1 MTVDRSLLL
10 NRREEYFSMRFQLK
24 HWLLAIIA
32 LLVIVLGINW
42 WHQAHHFNQNATIN
56 GINVGGLTTKQALA
70 KVKATKNSNQVYLNG
85 HLIYDGPDT
94 DSTFRSGDEAKVKAA
109 FHKQFSFFPSR
120 KNYSLEVKPSK
131 QDLSQY
137 SSKKAAVQS
146 ILQREN
152 NGRRAPVDAYAEL
165 RDGKVTIHKG
175 QKGTKIDEQQVFNQ
189 LSSQATNSK
198 ICLTAKQQ
206 QPLSTN
212 SKTVQNEKKQ
222 LQKLTGKKVSYQVEK
237 KTYHFTT
244 NDVITSATY
253 SNGQYHFNTSAVNK
267 KIKQINQKQA
277 TLGKAFKVKAPDG
290 KEITTTKEGSY
301 GWKISSERAGKTLA
315 NAIAEGKSTVNAK
328 ADIYGIGYNRRG
340 TGYGVTENDGIGNTY
355 AVISIADQHAWFYKN
370 GKCVDDVDVVT
381 GKMSNKADQTPKGVW
396 YIMYKQSPSV
406 LKGTSDDGS
415 KYSSK
420 VQYWA
425 QFTDS
430 GCGFHDASWRHNW
443 SKTAYLNDGS
453 NGCANMHPSD
463 AAGAYNSL
471 EVNEPVIVY

>member
-1 MTVDRSLLL
+1 MTVDTLLL
-10 NRREEYFSMRFQLK
+10 LIRRKEYLTMRFQLK
-24 HWLLAIIA
+24 HVLLAIIG
-32 LLVIVLGINW
+32 LLVIVIGINW
-42 WHQAHHFNQNATIN
+42 WHQAHHFNRNVTVN
-56 GINVGGLTTKQALA
+56 GINVGGLTTKQAFQ
-70 KVKATKNSNQVYLNG
+70 KVKAAKNTNRVYLNG
-85 HLIYDGPDT
+85 DLIYDGPD
-94 DSTFRSGDEAKVKAA
+94 SGSSLTATDEAKMKNV
-109 FHKQFSFFPSR
+109 FHQQFSFFPSR
-120 KNYSLEVKPSK
+120 KAYSLQIKPTK

-137 SSKKAAVQS
+137 DAKKAIVQTT
-146 ILQREN
+146 LQRMN
-152 NGRRAPVDAYAEL
+152 KDRQAPVDAYAEL
-165 RDGKVTIHKG
+165 RNGKVTVHKG
-175 QKGTKIDEQQVFNQ
+175 QRGTRIDEQHVLKQ
-189 LSSQATNSK
+189 LSSQASNSK
-198 ICLTAKQQ
+198 ISLSAKQQ

-222 LQKLTGKKVSYQVEK
+222 LQKLIGKKVNYQVEK
-237 KTYHFTT
+237 QTYHLTT
-244 NDVITSATY
+244 ADVITSATY
-253 SNGQYHFNTSAVNK
+253 KDGQYHYDTSAVDK

-277 TLGKAFKVKAPDG
+277 TLGKAFKFKTPEG
-290 KEITTTKEGSY
+290 KEITTTKDGSY
-301 GWKISSERAGKTLA
+301 GWKISAERAGKTLA
-315 NAIAEGKSTVNAK
+315 DAIAAGKSSVNAK

-355 AVISIADQHAWFYKN
+355 AVISIASQHAWFYKD
-370 GKCVDDVDVVT
+370 GKCVDEVDVVT

-406 LKGTSDDGS
+406 LRGTSDNGS

>member
-1 MTVDRSLLL
+1 
-10 NRREEYFSMRFQLK
+10 MRFQLK
-24 HWLLAIIA
+24 HWLLVIIA

-42 WHQAHHFNQNATIN
+42 WHQAHHFNKNVTIN
-56 GINVGGLTTKQALA
+56 GINVGGLTTKQALE
-70 KVKATKNSNQVYLNG
+70 KVKTTKNSNQVYLNG
-85 HLIYDGPDT
+85 HLIYDGSDT
-94 DSTFRSGDEAKVKAA
+94 DYVFTSADEAKVKNV
-109 FHKQFSFFPSR
+109 FHKQFTFFPSR
-120 KNYSLEVKPSK
+120 KPYSLELKPGK

-137 SSKKAAVQS
+137 ETKKATVQS

-152 NGRRAPVDAYAEL
+152 RGRQAPVDAYAEL
-165 RDGKVTIHKG
+165 RDDKVTVHKG
-175 QKGTKIDEQQVFNQ
+175 QKGTKIDEQRILHQ

-198 ICLTAKQQ
+198 IYLTAKQQ
-206 QPLSTN
+206 QPLSPD

-222 LQKLTGKKVSYQVEK
+222 LQKLIGKKVSYKVEK
-237 KTYHFTT
+237 QTYHLTT
-244 NDVITSATY
+244 GDVITSATY
-253 SNGQYHFNTSAVNK
+253 KDGQYHFNTSVIDK
-267 KIKQINQKQA
+267 KIKQINKKQA
-277 TLGKAFKVKAPDG
+277 TLGKAFKFKTPDG
-290 KEITTTKEGSY
+290 KEITTTRDGSY
-301 GWKISSERAGKTLA
+301 GWKISAERAGKSLA
-315 NAIAEGKSTVNAK
+315 NAIATGKSSVDAK

-340 TGYGVTENDGIGNTY
+340 TGYGVTENGGIGNTY

-370 GKCVDDVDVVT
+370 RKCVDDVDVVT
-381 GKMSNKADQTPKGVW
+381 GKMSNKVDQTPKGVW

-406 LKGTSDDGS
+406 LKGTSDNGS

-471 EVNEPVIVY
+471 EVNEPVIIYQYEDIKDQ